1 MAKRRFK
8 IEFEDGE
15 GGKYNMSI
23 DGKLSNEKI
32 IKIMDMIDLLSDQH
46 EKIEQLN
53 FANDTMFGKIY
64 NLISDKFAF
73 GFFTSN
79 DVLEAYEDGYNSPIR
94 LSTISTYLQRLTN
107 KGILLR
113 NRNSIGWIYR
123 KAQPKLEC

>member
-32 IKIMDMIDLLSDQH
+32 IKIMDMIDLLSDKN

-53 FANDTMFGKIY
+53 FTNDTMFGKIY

-73 GFFTSN
+73 GSFTSN
-79 DVLEAYEDGYNSPIR
+79 DILEAYEDGYNSPIR

-107 KGILLR
+107 KGMLLR

>member
-53 FANDTMFGKIY
+53 FANDTMFGKIH

-73 GFFTSN
+73 GSFTSN

-107 KGILLR
+107 KGMLLR